1 MQTNGYREEV
11 QENTYQF
18 FKYSPVKTGTMIGD
32 RCGKNTSF

>member
-18 FKYSPVKTGTMIGD
+18 FKYSPVKNRDYD
-32 RCGKNTSF
+32 RR